1 MDPNVNSPLGAWKA
15 SPLWRRT
22 QQPSDT
28 DLCHLLIVLSTKS
41 AFSES
46 REVQWYES
54 SRLPRELRSPGRKL
68 AEFWSRNR
76 LEMGQPVTTFSL
88 KRCWWMESDGQWAV
102 TGYEFMCTVGPSATG
117 ISGPKEGRN
126 IPTKDVEVDI
136 TLCVPGQET
145 CISQTRWPPFA
156 FTSWICPEEDR
167 TKKAGCFPPVHL
179 CHSLATSPGGF
190 HISKMSFHRE
200 RQRKVKGPNEH
211 TAAQHW
217 KIPAAAC

>member
-41 AFSES
+41 SFSES

-54 SRLPRELRSPGRKL
+54 SRLPGELRSPRRKL
-68 AEFWSRNR
+68 AAFWSRNR

-102 TGYEFMCTVGPSATG
+102 TGYEFMCNVGPSATG

-136 TLCVPGQET
+136 ALSVFQGKRPAFLKQGGHHLHSPPGSVLKKIEPKKQVV
-145 CISQTRWPPFA
+145 FLL
-156 FTSWICPEEDR
+156 FTSAIPWLP
-167 TKKAGCFPPVHL
+167 AQV
-179 CHSLATSPGGF
+179 GF
-190 HISKMSFHRE
+190 
-200 RQRKVKGPNEH
+200 
-211 TAAQHW
+211 T
-217 KIPAAAC
+217 